1 MGTKKK
7 SAVVFCTYPKLVFAW
22 PLLVAGP
29 IFGLL
34 THHNF
39 ASPELLGWIYLMLLV
54 LVVLTLSVD
63 IERNHAA
70 FWLLIF
76 AVFFFLGRWLEDAK
90 GFTFFGNIY
99 EWFVSLDVK
108 YDKGLGNAISALL
121 VVPYFV
127 MMLWARMQHRWRI
140 THNEFEHYSWG
151 RADDSLARGAK
162 RVRCTYPDLLE
173 LLLLGAGTLIVYSA
187 TGRTELKRI
196 PHVPMIF
203 MVRKKINRLLES
215 TMVTSEI
222 MEHEEMAAS
231 EELGG
236 DGGASD
242 RDSDRL

>member
-1 MGTKKK
+1 MGQRKK
-7 SAVVFCTYPKLVFAW
+7 SAVSFCTYPKLVFAW
-22 PLLVAGP
+22 PLLLAGP
-29 IFGLL
+29 VFGLL
-34 THHNF
+34 TNHNF
-39 ASPELLGWIYLMLLV
+39 GTPELLGWIYLMLLV

-70 FWLLIF
+70 FWMLIF
-76 AVFFFLGRWLEDAK
+76 AVFFFMGRWLDDAK

-121 VVPYFV
+121 VVPYMV
-127 MMLWARMQHRWRI
+127 MMLWARLQHRWRI

-151 RADDSLARGAK
+151 RSDDSLARGAK

-173 LLLLGAGTLIVYSA
+173 FLLLGAGTLIVYSA

-203 MVRKKINRLLES
+203 LVRKKINRLLES
-215 TMVTSEI
+215 TLITTDI
-222 MEHEEMAAS
+222 MEMEETNS
-231 EELGG
+231 ESLGG
-236 DGGASD
+236 RLSGSD
-242 RDSDRL
+242 RDAL

>member
-1 MGTKKK
+1 MGQRKI
-7 SAVVFCTYPKLVFAW
+7 SAVSFCTYPKLVFAW
-22 PLLVAGP
+22 PLLLAGP

-34 THHNF
+34 TNHNF
-39 ASPELLGWIYLMLLV
+39 GTPELLGWIYLMLLV

-70 FWLLIF
+70 FWMLIF
-76 AVFFFLGRWLEDAK
+76 AVFFFMGRWLDDAK

-121 VVPYFV
+121 VVPYMV
-127 MMLWARMQHRWRI
+127 MMLWARLQHRWRI

-151 RADDSLARGAK
+151 RSDDSLARGAK

-173 LLLLGAGTLIVYSA
+173 FLLLGAGTLIVYSA

-203 MVRKKINRLLES
+203 LVRKKINRLLES
-215 TMVTSEI
+215 TLITTDI
-222 MEHEEMAAS
+222 MEMEETNS
-231 EELGG
+231 ESLGG
-236 DGGASD
+236 RLSGSD
-242 RDSDRL
+242 RDAL

>member
-1 MGTKKK
+1 MGTRKK
-7 SAVVFCTYPKLVFAW
+7 SSVVFCTYPKLVFAW

-34 THHNF
+34 TTHNF
-39 ASPELLGWIYLMLLV
+39 ASAEVLGWTYLMLLV

-76 AVFFFLGRWLEDAK
+76 AVFFFMGRWLDDAK

-121 VVPYFV
+121 FVPYVV
-127 MMLWARMQHRWRI
+127 MLTWARLQHRWRI

-173 LLLLGAGTLIVYSA
+173 MLLLGAGTLIVYSA

-196 PHVPMIF
+196 PNVPMIF
-203 MVRKKINRLLES
+203 LVRKKINTLLQS
-215 TMVTSEI
+215 TLVTSEMI
-222 MEHEEMAAS
+222 EQEETAAS

-236 DGGASD
+236 DGGGSD
-242 RDSDRL
+242 EEHETL

>member
-1 MGTKKK
+1 MGTRKK

-22 PLLVAGP
+22 PLLAIGPLFHFITPEVLSLEVA
-29 IFGLL
+29 
-34 THHNF
+34 
-39 ASPELLGWIYLMLLV
+39 GWIYLMLMV

-99 EWFVSLDVK
+99 DWFASLDVK
-108 YDKGLGNAISALL
+108 YDKGFGNAISALL

-127 MMLWARMQHRWRI
+127 MLAWARLQHRWRI

-173 LLLLGAGTLIVYSA
+173 FLLLGAGTLIVYSA

-196 PHVPMIF
+196 PHVPLIF
-203 MVRKKINRLLES
+203 LVRKKINRLLES

-242 RDSDRL
+242 YDRDRL